1 MKITLDAL
9 LQSRDKRAA
18 YQRYLLGEYPGKTLL
33 CLTVVMPGEVKRNL
47 YSLVVAQ
54 AAVSALIARFGS
66 DIIHAETCDQ
76 PTGYEAYLLTSMP
89 LRDAKRAVCHI
100 EDSHPLGRLFD
111 IDVIA
116 PDGIP
121 LSRQE
126 VGEPM
131 RKCLLC
137 DNEARFCMRNHTHTS
152 GELMARIKEMVEDY
166 AGGHE

>member
-1 MKITLDAL
+1 MKITLETL
-9 LQSRDKRAA
+9 LAGREARAQH
-18 YQRYLLGEYPGKTLL
+18 QRQLLSEHPGKTLL